1 MALSK
6 TMKRKVD
13 VENWSFND
21 DWTEKYAFIMP
32 TFRNASPVCLICS
45 ETVAVAKEYN
55 LRRHHNTKHSNFKVS
70 YPEQSEARQRKI
82 ATLKSAYSRASGII
96 TRTLTDQERVTCAS
110 LQAAWVL
117 CRHNRPFTESEV
129 LKECMI
135 TVLEELAPDKSMDR
149 IIASVKQV
157 PLSASTNAR
166 RVHVLAEQVQKA
178 VIDGVKEAKYFSLAI
193 DESTDNTDIS
203 QLCVFVR
210 YFDGKDFREEL
221 LALLPLEDN
230 TTADIIFGKLE
241 DFFKSHGLPLDKINL
256 TVTDGAP
263 AMIGKNKGLVSRIRT
278 VAPKTNAL
286 HCIIHQSVLCAKLS
300 GELKEVMEKTMKIIN
315 HIRETSSTQH
325 RLFRKFVL
333 ESQASHDD
341 LLLHNDVRWL
351 SKGKALERFVEL
363 RAQVVDFLKQSKSK
377 AAADHL
383 RVMQDTLYVCNVA
396 FLTDIFSHLNTL
408 NLQLQGKGKS
418 VVDLV
423 EKLDAFGNKLNL
435 FHADLLS
442 GRLLHF
448 NTLKTVGEGNV
459 TDKMKTFI
467 TQLKDNFSAR
477 FDDFFI
483 SRDVI
488 GFVRDPFTISPSGEF
503 STNAVKMLPLDEAA
517 IQSQLAEIQAA
528 GDMKAAL
535 RGAESLSAFWVSCP
549 ETYDTLKTL
558 AMYVLTMFGSTYT
571 CEAAFSKM
579 NSIKTHERNRLSTES
594 LEDCLRISLT
604 AAKPDVKKLVSEGKC
619 NFSH

>member
-13 VENWSFND
+13 VENRSFND

-96 TRTLTDQERVTCAS
+96 TQTLTDQERATCAS

-117 CRHNRPFTESEV
+117 CRHNRPFAESDV

-135 TVLEELAPDKSMDR
+135 TVLEELAPDKSIDR

-263 AMIGKNKGLVSRIRT
+263 AMIGKNKGLVSRIKT

-315 HIRETSSTQH
+315 HIRGTSSTQH

-383 RVMQDTLYVCNVA
+383 RIMQDTLYMCNVA

-423 EKLDAFGNKLNL
+423 EKLDAFGNKLDL

-503 STNAVKMLPLDEAA
+503 STNAVKMLPLDESA

-528 GDMKAAL
+528 GDMKSAL

-549 ETYDTLKTL
+549 
-558 AMYVLTMFGSTYT
+558 
-571 CEAAFSKM
+571 
-579 NSIKTHERNRLSTES
+579 
-594 LEDCLRISLT
+594 
-604 AAKPDVKKLVSEGKC
+604 
-619 NFSH
+619 

>member
-1 MALSK
+1 M
-6 TMKRKVD
+6 
-13 VENWSFND
+13 
-21 DWTEKYAFIMP
+21 
-32 TFRNASPVCLICS
+32 
-45 ETVAVAKEYN
+45 
-55 LRRHHNTKHSNFKVS
+55 
-70 YPEQSEARQRKI
+70 
-82 ATLKSAYSRASGII
+82 
-96 TRTLTDQERVTCAS
+96 
-110 LQAAWVL
+110 
-117 CRHNRPFTESEV
+117 
-129 LKECMI
+129 
-135 TVLEELAPDKSMDR
+135 
-149 IIASVKQV
+149 
-157 PLSASTNAR
+157 
-166 RVHVLAEQVQKA
+166 
-178 VIDGVKEAKYFSLAI
+178 
-193 DESTDNTDIS
+193 
-203 QLCVFVR
+203 
-210 YFDGKDFREEL
+210 

-423 EKLDAFGNKLNL
+423 EKLDAFGNKLDL

-448 NTLKTVGEGNV
+448 NTLKTVGEGNI

-477 FDDFFI
+477 FNDFFI

-558 AMYVLTMFGSTYT
+558 AMYVLTMFGSIYT

-579 NSIKTHERNRLSTES
+579 NSV
-594 LEDCLRISLT
+594 CLL
-604 AAKPDVKKLVSEGKC
+604 
-619 NFSH
+619 

>member
-1 MALSK
+1 M
-6 TMKRKVD
+6 
-13 VENWSFND
+13 
-21 DWTEKYAFIMP
+21 
-32 TFRNASPVCLICS
+32 
-45 ETVAVAKEYN
+45 
-55 LRRHHNTKHSNFKVS
+55 
-70 YPEQSEARQRKI
+70 
-82 ATLKSAYSRASGII
+82 
-96 TRTLTDQERVTCAS
+96 
-110 LQAAWVL
+110 QAAWVL
-117 CRHNRPFTESEV
+117 CKHNRPFTESEV
-129 LKECMI
+129 FKECMV

-149 IIASVKQV
+149 IIAAVKQI
-157 PLSASTNAR
+157 PLSASTAAR
-166 RVHVLAEQVQKA
+166 RVHVLAEHVQQV
-178 VIDGVKEAKYFSLAI
+178 VIEGIKEAKYISLAI

-210 YFDGKDFREEL
+210 FFDGKDFREEL

-241 DFFKSHGLPLDKINL
+241 DFFKSHGLSFDKINL
-256 TVTDGAP
+256 IVTDGAP
-263 AMIGKNKGLVSRIRT
+263 AMIGKNKGLVSRIKT

-315 HIRETSSTQH
+315 HIRGTSSTQH

-333 ESQASHDD
+333 ESEASHDD

-363 RAQVVDFLKQSKSK
+363 SAQVVEFLKQSKAK

-383 RVMQDTLYVCNVA
+383 RTMQDSEYMSNVA
-396 FLTDIFSHLNTL
+396 FLTDIFSHLNAL
-408 NLQLQGKGKS
+408 NLQLQGKEKS

-423 EKLDAFGNKLNL
+423 EKLDAFGNKLDL
-435 FHADLLS
+435 FNADLLS

-448 NTLKTVGEGNV
+448 STLKKVGQSHV
-459 TDKMKTFI
+459 TDRMKKFI
-467 TQLKDNFSAR
+467 TQLKDNFSSR
-477 FDDFFI
+477 FDDFLI
-483 SRDVI
+483 PRDVI
-488 GFVRDPFTISPSGEF
+488 GFVRDPFSINPSGEF
-503 STNAVKMLPLDEAA
+503 STNAVKMMSLDEAA
-517 IQSQLAEIQAA
+517 IQSELAEIQAA
-528 GDMKAAL
+528 GDLKAAL
-535 RGAESLSAFWVSCP
+535 RGAENLGAFWLSCP
-549 ETYDTLKTL
+549 EEYGTLKTL

-579 NSIKTHERNRLSTES
+579 NNIKTHERNRLSHQS
-594 LEDCLRISLT
+594 LEDSLRISLT

>member
-1 MALSK
+1 MAFSK
-6 TMKRKVD
+6 TMKHKVD
-13 VENWSFND
+13 VENRSFND

-55 LRRHHNTKHSNFKVS
+55 LRHHHNTKHSNFKVS

-157 PLSASTNAR
+157 PLSASTNAH

-210 YFDGKDFREEL
+210 YFDGKDFREEQ

-263 AMIGKNKGLVSRIRT
+263 AMIGKNKGLVSRIKT
-278 VAPKTNAL
+278 VTPKTNAL

-315 HIRETSSTQH
+315 HIRGTSSTQH

-383 RVMQDTLYVCNVA
+383 CVMQDTLYVCNVA
-396 FLTDIFSHLNTL
+396 FSTDIFSHLNTL

-423 EKLDAFGNKLNL
+423 EKLDAFGNKLDL

-528 GDMKAAL
+528 SDMKAAL

-579 NSIKTHERNRLSTES
+579 NSIKTHKRNRLSTQS